1 MKDPELLKLITEVAQ
16 EQDRATESH
25 DAESWDLYAQGKLD
39 DATFEKLMADT
50 TDEDPELL
58 KELYRPID
66 DERVDA
72 MVDAVLAELPTEA
85 TQSMQESPD
94 QTSSKSSVWD
104 LFKFWQLIPV
114 GAAAVILFA
123 LVPSALP
130 PPVFQLEVAGQNAQ
144 VRGEVGKTM
153 KFAVGNTMV
162 LTLRPES
169 PVEIDV
175 FAAASLQL
183 ESGRTHPIDARVEV
197 SSTGAI
203 QLTWTV
209 DVSDLEERAT
219 GLIVALSTE
228 TSMLTKSLKAQRK
241 SEKVSIF
248 EQPLEISSA
257 P

>member
-85 TQSMQESPD
+85 TQSDEESPV
-94 QTSSKSSVWD
+94 QTSKSSVWD
-104 LFKFWQLIPV
+104 LFRFWQLIPV
-114 GAAAVILFA
+114 GAAALILFA

-130 PPVFQLEVAGQNAQ
+130 PPLFQLEVAGQNAQ
-144 VRGEVGKTM
+144 VRGEAGKTM

-175 FAAASLQL
+175 FASASLQL

-209 DVSDLEERAT
+209 DISEIQERPI
-219 GLIVALSTE
+219 GLIVAVSTE

-241 SEKVSIF
+241 SEKVSLF

>member
-72 MVDAVLAELPTEA
+72 MVDAVLAELPTEGA
-85 TQSMQESPD
+85 QSD
-94 QTSSKSSVWD
+94 QKSSAQTSKSSVWE
-104 LFKFWQLIPV
+104 LFRFWQLIPV

-144 VRGEVGKTM
+144 VRGEAGKTM

-175 FAAASLQL
+175 FGAASLQL
-183 ESGRTHPIDARVEV
+183 QSGRTHPIDARVEV

-209 DVSDLEERAT
+209 DISDIEERAT
-219 GLIVALSTE
+219 GLIVAVSTE

>member
-85 TQSMQESPD
+85 AQSDEESAV
-94 QTSSKSSVWD
+94 QTSKSSVWD
-104 LFKFWQLIPV
+104 LFRVWQLIPV

-144 VRGEVGKTM
+144 VRGEAGKTM

-209 DVSDLEERAT
+209 DISDIEERPT
-219 GLIVALSTE
+219 GLIVAVSTE

-241 SEKVSIF
+241 SEKVSVF

>member
-16 EQDRATESH
+16 EQDSATKSR

-39 DATFEKLMADT
+39 DAAFEKLMADT

-72 MVDAVLAELPTEA
+72 MVDAVLAELPAEEA
-85 TQSMQESPD
+85 QSIQESPVE
-94 QTSSKSSVWD
+94 TPKSSVWEI
-104 LFKFWQLIPV
+104 FKLWQLVPV

-123 LVPSALP
+123 LIPSALP

-144 VRGEVGKTM
+144 IRGEAGKTM

-169 PVEIDV
+169 PVETDV
-175 FAAASLQL
+175 FAAALLQL
-183 ESGRTHPIDARVEV
+183 ESGRTHAIDARVEV

-209 DVSDLEERAT
+209 DISDIDERAT
-219 GLIVALSTE
+219 GLVVAVSTE
-228 TSMLTKSLKAQRK
+228 ANMLTKSLRAQKK
-241 SEKVSIF
+241 SEKVSVF
-248 EQPLEISSA
+248 ERPLEISSA

>member
-16 EQDRATESH
+16 EQDSATESR

-39 DATFEKLMADT
+39 DAAFEKLMADT

-72 MVDAVLAELPTEA
+72 MVDAVLAELPAEA
-85 TQSMQESPD
+85 AQSDEESAV
-94 QTSSKSSVWD
+94 QTSKSSVWD
-104 LFKFWQLIPV
+104 LFKLWQLVPV

-123 LVPSALP
+123 LIPSALP

-144 VRGEVGKTM
+144 VRGEAGKTM

-169 PVEIDV
+169 PVETDV
-175 FAAASLQL
+175 FAAAFCNLKVAV
-183 ESGRTHPIDARVEV
+183 PMP
-197 SSTGAI
+197 STRG
-203 QLTWTV
+203 
-209 DVSDLEERAT
+209 
-219 GLIVALSTE
+219 
-228 TSMLTKSLKAQRK
+228 
-241 SEKVSIF
+241 
-248 EQPLEISSA
+248 
-257 P
+257 